1 MKRSVILVLLTAMLL
16 SACGETASEN
26 NNVTENASAIST
38 DTVVETVAETE
49 MTPALPADLTFAD
62 QEFKLLSGY
71 YRDECNVT
79 VEELNGE
86 VLNDA
91 IYTMETNTEERLKIT
106 FTEDKLDYNQ
116 AITLANNLIMSGDTS
131 YSAMNHLDRFS
142 IDMMV
147 QGNLLPL
154 DDNQYLDLTAPWWHP
169 NVTSEMSVG
178 GKTYYVASSSN
189 ILMYVD
195 TTGIYINTDFAKDV
209 GVSVD
214 EIYTA
219 VREGDW
225 TMDQLMTYAATAP
238 GDVDGDGKMT
248 ISDRWGMTTF
258 DQNILGT
265 SIITAGGSKSVS
277 KDENDMLTLV
287 WSDEKY
293 MNLLEY
299 AYSVAHNETVFTEA
313 QRHTADI
320 FAEGRSL
327 FMHGFFLAVN
337 SLSEMENDYTIV
349 PIPKYDATQEN
360 YICANY
366 DVMTYIMPK
375 FVSDAD
381 FFGAVLEWLSYEGKA
396 HVQDAYIETTMKFK
410 AARDETMGEMV
421 QICLDSSMIDIG
433 SMYCYNF
440 CGYDTIYLSVMAKDS
455 FNAASFM
462 KAGDKQIGRRLKE
475 ISEAITEKPE
485 GEANP

>member
-1 MKRSVILVLLTAMLL
+1 
-16 SACGETASEN
+16 
-26 NNVTENASAIST
+26 
-38 DTVVETVAETE
+38 
-49 MTPALPADLTFAD
+49 
-62 QEFKLLSGY
+62 
-71 YRDECNVT
+71 
-79 VEELNGE
+79 
-86 VLNDA
+86 
-91 IYTMETNTEERLKIT
+91 
-106 FTEDKLDYNQ
+106 
-116 AITLANNLIMSGDTS
+116 
-131 YSAMNHLDRFS
+131 
-142 IDMMV
+142 
-147 QGNLLPL
+147 
-154 DDNQYLDLTAPWWHP
+154 
-169 NVTSEMSVG
+169 
-178 GKTYYVASSSN
+178 
-189 ILMYVD
+189 
-195 TTGIYINTDFAKDV
+195 
-209 GVSVD
+209 
-214 EIYTA
+214 
-219 VREGDW
+219 
-225 TMDQLMTYAATAP
+225 MDQLMTYAATAP